1 MLVTL
6 EHRPQTDSTAE
17 APLYPVV
24 IKCTSETDALKVTRA
39 NELLDGISQKVAT
52 GEHINP
58 FTSRSALTLV
68 PEEYDA
74 PKLTLTPSMRKTRA
88 AEKRQKP
95 VRFEDMGDFIWPM
108 YLSFADLFYRDRR
121 HRSVHIWV

>member
-6 EHRPQTDSTAE
+6 GHRPQTDSAAE

-24 IKCTSETDALKVTRA
+24 IQMHT
-39 NELLDGISQKVAT
+39 NELLDGISQKIAT
-52 GEHINP
+52 REHINL

-74 PKLTLTPSMRKTRA
+74 SKLMLTPSMRKARA

-95 VRFEDMGDFIWPM
+95 VRFEDIGDFIWPM
-108 YLSFADLFYRDRR
+108 YLSFADLSYCNRR
-121 HRSVHIWV
+121 HRSVHI

>member
-6 EHRPQTDSTAE
+6 GHRPQTDSAAE

-24 IKCTSETDALKVTRA
+24 IKCISETDALKDTRV
-39 NELLDGISQKVAT
+39 NELLDGISQKIAT
-52 GEHINP
+52 REHINL

-68 PEEYDA
+68 PEEYNA
-74 PKLTLTPSMRKTRA
+74 PKLTLTPSMRKARA

-95 VRFEDMGDFIWPM
+95 MRFEDMGDFIWPM
-108 YLSFADLFYRDRR
+108 YLSFADLSYCDRR
-121 HRSVHIWV
+121 HRSIHI